1 MRTALCGVA
10 LAGLLAGIPAVAEPT
25 IYPVSFPTDSIALH
39 RADLETIHGIAAM
52 MERDTTL
59 KATVIGKA
67 DTMGAGAYNERLS
80 ERRAEI
86 VYNTLVKTY
95 KVPADRVDV
104 QWTGEKQPV
113 VGTADNTAELQN
125 RVVEVFLR

>member
-1 MRTALCGVA
+1 MRTALYGVA
-10 LAGLLAGIPAVAEPT
+10 VAGLLAAIPVTAEPT

-39 RADLETIHGIAAM
+39 RADLETIHGVAAM

-67 DTMGAGAYNERLS
+67 DTVGTAEYNEHLS
-80 ERRAEI
+80 QRRAEI
-86 VYNTLVKTY
+86 VYDTLVKTY

-104 QWTGEKQPV
+104 QWTDEKQPV
-113 VGTADNTAELQN
+113 VATADDTAQLQN
-125 RVVEVFLR
+125 RVVEIFLR